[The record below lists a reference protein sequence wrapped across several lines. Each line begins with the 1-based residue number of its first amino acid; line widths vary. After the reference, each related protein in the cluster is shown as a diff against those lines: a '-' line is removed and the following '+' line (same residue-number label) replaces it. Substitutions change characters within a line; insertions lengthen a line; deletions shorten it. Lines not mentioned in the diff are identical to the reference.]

1 MNSGNGLERGII
13 ILSNSSRRYALHYI
27 LLMMDLQADGRYGKM
42 GDMIS

>member
-13 ILSNSSRRYALHYI
+13 ILSNSSKRYAIYYTI
-27 LLMMDLQADGRYGKM
+27 FMMDLQADGRCGKM

>member
-13 ILSNSSRRYALHYI
+13 ILSNSSRRYATHNT
-27 LLMMDLQADGRYGKM
+27 LLTMDLQADGRSGKM